1 MVLDMIR
8 YLYLEE
14 FLSDF
19 IYCLTC
25 LLTWKNL
32 IFIGSIWNTIIFI
45 FFSLKAEIQKGGN
58 KVAWPLYQAVFCRT
72 DTKNYSSAQ
81 KVK

>member
-8 YLYLEE
+8 YLYAEE

-32 IFIGSIWNTIIFI
+32 IFIESMWNTIILI
-45 FFSLKAEIQKGGN
+45 FFL
-58 KVAWPLYQAVFCRT
+58 
-72 DTKNYSSAQ
+72 
-81 KVK
+81 